1 MKYLR
6 CFNLVLLCLLTSC
19 KTPVATHTSGIAV
32 ELGVSLPTEAGVKLE
47 IANYVSGSRLKLYEP
62 LTGKYVTKH
71 STTNSYFY
79 GLIKIAEESEQTL
92 ELKDLKK

>member
-6 CFNLVLLCLLTSC
+6 YFNLILVCLLTSC

-62 LTGKYVTKH
+62 FAGKYKTKH

>member
-6 CFNLVLLCLLTSC
+6 CFNIVLLCLLTSC

-62 LTGKYVTKH
+62 LTGKYKTRH

-79 GLIKIAEESEQTL
+79 GLIKIAEESEQTI
-92 ELKDLKK
+92 DLKTTEK